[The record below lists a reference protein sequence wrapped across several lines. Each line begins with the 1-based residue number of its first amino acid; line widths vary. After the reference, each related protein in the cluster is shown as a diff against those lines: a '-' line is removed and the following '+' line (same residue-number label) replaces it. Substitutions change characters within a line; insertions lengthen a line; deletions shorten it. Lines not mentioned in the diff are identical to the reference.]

1 MNFEALSNPKSNR
14 YLPTIHLAKN
24 QKPNSKNQTTE
35 RNSTDTSLGNEAELN
50 CIALPNIKRRGI
62 IRERNITMASRSSS
76 RSVSCRKKF
85 SSVLMEVEEH
95 SEETSTRGKNEA
107 RGVSLEMRLKE
118 VEGKQSIKLR
128 AYSQIK
134 NVKTK
139 QFGHGGL

>member
-24 QKPNSKNQTTE
+24 QKPNAKNQTTE

-50 CIALPNIKRRGI
+50 CVALPNIKRRGI

-85 SSVLMEVEEH
+85 LSVLMEVQEH
-95 SEETSTRGKNEA
+95 G
-107 RGVSLEMRLKE
+107 
-118 VEGKQSIKLR
+118 
-128 AYSQIK
+128 
-134 NVKTK
+134 
-139 QFGHGGL
+139 